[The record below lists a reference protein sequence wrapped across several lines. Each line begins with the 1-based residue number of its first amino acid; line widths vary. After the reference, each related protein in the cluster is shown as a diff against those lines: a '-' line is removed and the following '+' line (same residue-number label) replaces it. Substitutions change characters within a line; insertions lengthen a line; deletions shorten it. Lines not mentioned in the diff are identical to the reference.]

1 MGEKEKTGNNL
12 VTVEPFIGGT
22 VRRRRKNPDGTTVV
36 KP

>member
-1 MGEKEKTGNNL
+1 MGEKEETGNNL

-22 VRRRRKNPDGTTVV
+22 VRRPRKNPDGTTVV